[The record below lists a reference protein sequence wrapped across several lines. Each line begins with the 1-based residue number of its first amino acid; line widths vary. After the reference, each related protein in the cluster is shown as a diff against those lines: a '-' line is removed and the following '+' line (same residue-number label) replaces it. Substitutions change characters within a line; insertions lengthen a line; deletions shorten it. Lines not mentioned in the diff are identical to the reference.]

1 MIVLLLACHDDPVQ
15 PLLATGWFD
24 DTGSDAGCAH
34 LVQSTE
40 PGPGA
45 TGWYHRDPLRVRTST
60 SARGRYEARLLGPD
74 GLPVPTTTAWTDGL
88 AFHVVPDA
96 PLAPDAPHVLEVT
109 DCEERREVPFTT
121 SGLGLPLTDGPAGLV
136 DGTWDLDM
144 RNATW
149 REPNGVGPLLSLY
162 FDAPVLLGVRAADA
176 SSLQVALTIG
186 LTTTDGASVQDPL
199 EPVIP
204 FPPTPFTGAPYF
216 EASVGRVSLNIGGA
230 PVPVNAFAFSGTFS
244 ADGQRIGGGTLV
256 GLADTRYAGV
266 LLSSDR
272 AEAVCELGEGLGV
285 TCADCPDGEPYCLT
299 IDVVDIEGTRVPGLV
314 LQER

>member
-96 PLAPDAPHVLEVT
+96 PLAPDAAHVLEVT

-121 SGLGLPLTDGPAGLV
+121 SGLGLPLTDGPRG
-136 DGTWDLDM
+136 
-144 RNATW
+144 
-149 REPNGVGPLLSLY
+149 
-162 FDAPVLLGVRAADA
+162 
-176 SSLQVALTIG
+176 
-186 LTTTDGASVQDPL
+186 
-199 EPVIP
+199 
-204 FPPTPFTGAPYF
+204 
-216 EASVGRVSLNIGGA
+216 
-230 PVPVNAFAFSGTFS
+230 
-244 ADGQRIGGGTLV
+244 
-256 GLADTRYAGV
+256 
-266 LLSSDR
+266 
-272 AEAVCELGEGLGV
+272 
-285 TCADCPDGEPYCLT
+285 
-299 IDVVDIEGTRVPGLV
+299 
-314 LQER
+314 